1 MLSAVVAHAAAVLL
15 FVQSPASASKPADK
29 GPPPCVVSGRVVTDA
44 DGTPLASSRVALIPE
59 HQRRESQVYAAISDS
74 SGRFT
79 ISDVP
84 AGRYRFLATHTGYVD
99 QHYQSSGDDTG
110 AILAL
115 QAGQELK
122 DVLFR
127 LTLAAVLTGRVNDE
141 DGEPMALV
149 EVVALRRPTDE
160 ETEDRDDSPSRRPEL
175 LPAGNAQ
182 TDDRGQY
189 RIFGLKAGEYYI
201 KAVDEY

>member
-1 MLSAVVAHAAAVLL
+1 MLSALVAHAAAVLL
-15 FVQSPASASKPADK
+15 FVQSPASASKPDK
-29 GPPPCVVSGRVVTDA
+29 APPPCTVSGRVVTTA
-44 DGTPLASSRVALIPE
+44 EGSPLASSRVALVPE

-79 ISDVP
+79 ISEVP

-160 ETEDRDDSPSRRPEL
+160 E
-175 LPAGNAQ
+175 
-182 TDDRGQY
+182 
-189 RIFGLKAGEYYI
+189 
-201 KAVDEY
+201 